1 MDKKNFPALFRFG
14 SHFCLHQTNY
24 FDIFFKISKMESK
37 LVDYSSTSSSSS
49 GEEHK
54 DSLSKKIAVVQPVQQ
69 TKSTVPTE
77 ILQES
82 STSHEINPDES
93 MPSPQPTE
101 ETDVDIYE
109 VPTELEYSQPEVI
122 ILSSDSD
129 TISYHTDTTVGE
141 YP

>member
-1 MDKKNFPALFRFG
+1 MGKSTKTL
-14 SHFCLHQTNY
+14 
-24 FDIFFKISKMESK
+24 
-37 LVDYSSTSSSSS
+37 LV
-49 GEEHK
+49 
-54 DSLSKKIAVVQPVQQ
+54 KKIAVVQPVQQ

-93 MPSPQPTE
+93 MLSPEPTE
-101 ETDVDIYE
+101 ETDLDIYE

>member
-1 MDKKNFPALFRFG
+1 
-14 SHFCLHQTNY
+14 
-24 FDIFFKISKMESK
+24 MESK

-54 DSLSKKIAVVQPVQQ
+54 DSLSKKIVVVQPLQQ
-69 TKSTVPTE
+69 TKSVPTE

-101 ETDVDIYE
+101 ETDLDIYE

>member
-1 MDKKNFPALFRFG
+1 MGKSTKTL
-14 SHFCLHQTNY
+14 
-24 FDIFFKISKMESK
+24 
-37 LVDYSSTSSSSS
+37 LV
-49 GEEHK
+49 
-54 DSLSKKIAVVQPVQQ
+54 KKIAVVQPVQQ

-77 ILQES
+77 ILEES

-101 ETDVDIYE
+101 ETDLDIYE

>member
-1 MDKKNFPALFRFG
+1 
-14 SHFCLHQTNY
+14 
-24 FDIFFKISKMESK
+24 MESK

-54 DSLSKKIAVVQPVQQ
+54 DSLVKKIAVVQPVQQ
-69 TKSTVPTE
+69 TESTVPTE

-93 MPSPQPTE
+93 RPSPQPTE
-101 ETDVDIYE
+101 ETDLDIYE

>member
-1 MDKKNFPALFRFG
+1 
-14 SHFCLHQTNY
+14 
-24 FDIFFKISKMESK
+24 MESK

-101 ETDVDIYE
+101 ETDLDIYE

-122 ILSSDSD
+122 ILSNDSD

>member
-1 MDKKNFPALFRFG
+1 MGK
-14 SHFCLHQTNY
+14 
-24 FDIFFKISKMESK
+24 
-37 LVDYSSTSSSSS
+37 ST
-49 GEEHK
+49 K
-54 DSLSKKIAVVQPVQQ
+54 TLSKKIAVVQPVQQ

-82 STSHEINPDES
+82 STSHEINPAES

-101 ETDVDIYE
+101 ETDLDIYE

>member
-1 MDKKNFPALFRFG
+1 
-14 SHFCLHQTNY
+14 
-24 FDIFFKISKMESK
+24 
-37 LVDYSSTSSSSS
+37 
-49 GEEHK
+49 
-54 DSLSKKIAVVQPVQQ
+54 
-69 TKSTVPTE
+69 
-77 ILQES
+77 
-82 STSHEINPDES
+82 